1 MIEMQIEGNMV
12 SDDDGEGDSEEEPMA
27 KGRKQ
32 SMRRTE
38 SAVSKKRMR
47 AQSKTIIEMVDENDD
62 VSSDEFLDNPGS
74 LPRNSFGYDQ
84 SDQTGDPYIRD
95 SALTLESAQRKSES
109 TRYKGK
115 KGGKDIKKGA
125 VDQKSEKG
133 CNSCCEGA
141 KCIIF

>member
-12 SDDDGEGDSEEEPMA
+12 SDDDGEGDSEEEHMA
-27 KGRKQ
+27 KGRKP

-74 LPRNSFGYDQ
+74 LPRNSFGYD
-84 SDQTGDPYIRD
+84 
-95 SALTLESAQRKSES
+95 
-109 TRYKGK
+109 
-115 KGGKDIKKGA
+115 
-125 VDQKSEKG
+125 
-133 CNSCCEGA
+133 
-141 KCIIF
+141 